1 MVTRSGPLLL
11 KRARAHKPACKRSG
25 GDVPSHQAALDN
37 RETCSDD
44 WTKLCM
50 QRTRCR
56 VIPGTLPGRSHF
68 FSCTPRIGL
77 GQNKE
82 KQTVGPEVGRRG
94 LLDLRG
100 RALLGIHLAYSES
113 PFKELS
119 ALPDCMIPRMPAR
132 PCQAS
137 ADSIALRSHV
147 SKKDSNEVFS

>member
-1 MVTRSGPLLL
+1 MIGPNS
-11 KRARAHKPACKRSG
+11 ACKEQDAGSSRELCPEDPISSHAHPGLDSG
-25 GDVPSHQAALDN
+25 RTKKN
-37 RETCSDD
+37 R
-44 WTKLCM
+44 
-50 QRTRCR
+50 
-56 VIPGTLPGRSHF
+56 
-68 FSCTPRIGL
+68 
-77 GQNKE
+77 
-82 KQTVGPEVGRRG
+82 TVGPEVGRRG

-100 RALLGIHLAYSES
+100 RAFLGIHLAYSES